1 MSIIREVVI
10 SGEEG
15 LHARPAA
22 EIVRTLR
29 HYASRVWLMA
39 AGKRV
44 DAKSVLMV
52 MALAVKPGATVV
64 IEADGEDEE
73 AAAEALVRVLS
84 GLRAE

>member
-29 HYASRVWLMA
+29 PYASRVWLTA
-39 AGKRV
+39 DGKRV

-52 MALAVKPGATVV
+52 MALAVKPGSTVV

-73 AAAEALVRVLS
+73 AAAESLVRVLS
-84 GLRAE
+84 GSRAE

>member
-1 MSIIREVVI
+1 MI
-10 SGEEG
+10 SEEEG

-29 HYASRVWLMA
+29 HYVSRVWLTA